1 MRVLYIYTL
10 GYDREG
16 LAFLDLYMGIVN
28 MAMISLVIQLL
39 HWYGLDNSTIH

>member
-10 GYDREG
+10 GYDREA
-16 LAFLDLYMGIVN
+16 LAFLDFYTGIVN